1 VEGIGLSSGVNV
13 EDESVFD
20 WASMVLGGL
29 WEEEGRRDVPSET
42 QMYSQLGLIEED
54 EAEENRRD
62 EALRG
67 GTTNF
72 DESDHVD
79 SGDQNTDQPCEDYLP
94 DEKRAKYDKINPSMQ
109 PSSLFPNMKE
119 FRIAMRQ
126 YAIKHEFELG
136 IDVTSTTRYVGY
148 CKVGDCPW
156 RIYAREEKKGLPTIV
171 VSNFPFYVSNNFS
184 IFCCLINLETTFA
197 GCCLA

>member
-1 VEGIGLSSGVNV
+1 MPEPQRWTQASYQRPAGTATGHWAGRRNALVRLSHLHGTTPLHVFAFSMDASAAATDVEVDEQSPLVVEGIGLSSGVNV

-29 WEEEGRRDVPSET
+29 WEEEGRHDVPSET
-42 QMYSQLGLIEED
+42 QMYSQLGLIEEN

-109 PSSLFPNMKE
+109 PVC
-119 FRIAMRQ
+119 FR
-126 YAIKHEFELG
+126 
-136 IDVTSTTRYVGY
+136 T
-148 CKVGDCPW
+148 
-156 RIYAREEKKGLPTIV
+156 
-171 VSNFPFYVSNNFS
+171 
-184 IFCCLINLETTFA
+184 
-197 GCCLA
+197 

>member
-109 PSSLFPNMKE
+109 PGSLFSNMKE

-148 CKVGDCPW
+148 CKGGDCPW

>member
-1 VEGIGLSSGVNV
+1 VEGIGLSSGANV
-13 EDESVFD
+13 EDKSVFD

-79 SGDQNTDQPCEDYLP
+79 SGDQNTDQRCEDYLP

-109 PSSLFPNMKE
+109 PGNLFPNMKE

-136 IDVTSTTRYVGY
+136 IDVTSTNRYVGY
-148 CKVGDCPW
+148 CKGGDCPW

-171 VSNFPFYVSNNFS
+171 VSNFPFLLAI
-184 IFCCLINLETTFA
+184 IFQFFVV
-197 GCCLA
+197 

>member
-1 VEGIGLSSGVNV
+1 MEGIGLSSGVNV

-109 PSSLFPNMKE
+109 PVC
-119 FRIAMRQ
+119 FR
-126 YAIKHEFELG
+126 
-136 IDVTSTTRYVGY
+136 T
-148 CKVGDCPW
+148 
-156 RIYAREEKKGLPTIV
+156 
-171 VSNFPFYVSNNFS
+171 
-184 IFCCLINLETTFA
+184 
-197 GCCLA
+197 

>member
-1 VEGIGLSSGVNV
+1 MSSGANV
-13 EDESVFD
+13 EDEFVLD

-109 PSSLFPNMKE
+109 PGSLHPNMKE
-119 FRIAMRQ
+119 F
-126 YAIKHEFELG
+126 
-136 IDVTSTTRYVGY
+136 
-148 CKVGDCPW
+148 
-156 RIYAREEKKGLPTIV
+156 
-171 VSNFPFYVSNNFS
+171 
-184 IFCCLINLETTFA
+184 
-197 GCCLA
+197 

>member
-20 WASMVLGGL
+20 WASMVLSGL
-29 WEEEGRRDVPSET
+29 WEEEGRHDVPSET
-42 QMYSQLGLIEED
+42 QMYSQLGLIEEN

-79 SGDQNTDQPCEDYLP
+79 SGDQNTNQPCEDYLP

-109 PSSLFPNMKE
+109 PVC
-119 FRIAMRQ
+119 FR
-126 YAIKHEFELG
+126 
-136 IDVTSTTRYVGY
+136 T
-148 CKVGDCPW
+148 
-156 RIYAREEKKGLPTIV
+156 
-171 VSNFPFYVSNNFS
+171 
-184 IFCCLINLETTFA
+184 
-197 GCCLA
+197 